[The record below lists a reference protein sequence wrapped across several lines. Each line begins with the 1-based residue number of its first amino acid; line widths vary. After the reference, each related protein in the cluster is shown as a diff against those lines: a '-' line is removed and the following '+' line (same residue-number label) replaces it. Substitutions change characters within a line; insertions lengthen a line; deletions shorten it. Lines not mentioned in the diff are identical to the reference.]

1 MSYAHPARTRQR
13 VSIAENSLKP
23 LRTHHWLRSC
33 GIILGILYSFVW
45 PALAQSDT
53 ARLTGVVTDTS
64 GGVIAGATVTATETA
79 TNAKLETT
87 TNADGVYVFPVLK
100 AGTYLIEFS
109 APNFKKVSRPEVV
122 LRVNQVLSLNAELE
136 RGNITD
142 VVEVTAGAPLVETA
156 SSSVGQTITGRQI
169 IDLPINGRNFT

>member
-64 GGVIAGATVTATETA
+64 GSVIAGATVTATETA

-100 AGTYLIEFS
+100 AGTYLVEFS
-109 APNFKKVSRPEVV
+109 APNFKNSPARKSFC
-122 LRVNQVLSLNAELE
+122 
-136 RGNITD
+136 
-142 VVEVTAGAPLVETA
+142 A
-156 SSSVGQTITGRQI
+156 STKCSA
-169 IDLPINGRNFT
+169 